1 MSKDGKQRI
10 IDAASHVIDKQGVHN
25 TTIQAILDEAEISK
39 GGLYHHYKSKNAIL
53 YDIMVEAFNETSRMV
68 REITEG
74 ATPEQIQQGFIDA
87 LERRLEL
94 VSQNK
99 LQMYLLH
106 EAVFGDDRELNSK
119 LTQRYNDWIDRVEA
133 LLLYAYPA
141 PQTPFHRAVATT
153 IIASIDG
160 LILQSFLQKRSF
172 PKKEIILMLR
182 LFFSKG
188 LSESLS
194 YLNADLPQT

>member
-53 YDIMVEAFNETSRMV
+53 YDIMVESFNETV
-68 REITEG
+68 RLIQEVTEG
-74 ATPEQIQQGFIDA
+74 ATPEQIQQGLIDA

-106 EAVFGDDRELNSK
+106 EAVFGDDRELSSK
-119 LTQRYNDWIDRVEA
+119 LSLRYNDWIDRVEA
-133 LLLYAYPA
+133 LLIYAYPA
-141 PQTPFHRAVATT
+141 PKTPLHRAVATL
-153 IIASIDG
+153 IISSIDG
-160 LILQSFLQKRSF
+160 LILQSFLQKKSF
-172 PKKEIILMLR
+172 PKKEIISMLR
-182 LFFSKG
+182 LFFGKG
-188 LSESLS
+188 LSDSLS
-194 YLNADLPQT
+194 YLKADLPKA

>member
-1 MSKDGKQRI
+1 MGKDGKQRI

-53 YDIMVEAFNETSRMV
+53 YDIMVEAFNETTRMV
-68 REITEG
+68 QEVTEG

-106 EAVFGDDRELNSK
+106 EAVFGDDRELNAK
-119 LTQRYNDWIDRVEA
+119 LSQRYNDWIDRVET

-141 PQTPFHRAVATT
+141 PKSPMHRAVATL
-153 IIASIDG
+153 IISSIDG
-160 LILQSFLQKRSF
+160 LIMQSFLQKRNF
-172 PKKEIILMLR
+172 PKKEIISMLR
-182 LFFSKG
+182 LFFGKG

-194 YLNADLPQT
+194 YLRTDQS